1 MTSPRW
7 LPALLLALVLAGCAS
22 APAPVPEPSTE
33 GGISGESSPVE
44 TPGLDPNG
52 SQTTPAPAPRPSTD
66 GATLALLNQSE
77 RAAENGSLNEALSY
91 AERAV
96 RIEPRRADLW
106 THLATL
112 ELQNEDPG
120 TAIRYARKALSLATE
135 RPDWTRDAWLVIA
148 EAKDAMGQTA
158 EATEIRQRWL
168 TVRG

>member
-1 MTSPRW
+1 MTSQHW
-7 LPALLLALVLAGCAS
+7 LLALVLAGCAS
-22 APAPVPEPSTE
+22 APAPEQSSTG
-33 GGISGESSPVE
+33 GGISEESTPTD
-44 TPGLDPNG
+44 TPGLDPKG
-52 SQTTPAPAPRPSTD
+52 SPPAPAPRPSTD

-112 ELQNEDPG
+112 ELQNEDPD
-120 TAIRYARKALSLATE
+120 TAIRYARKALSLATD

-148 EAKDAMGQTA
+148 EAKDAMGQAA
-158 EATEIRQRWL
+158 EAAEIRKRWL